1 MNLPPFESEFS
12 ASALPEITGEPL
24 SHNALNI
31 AVGSMSTSTRV
42 EGSQQTLV
50 VDAVQS
56 FYLAKGVRSVVG
68 SFTGHTN
75 KVAPAALQAIGDYLM
90 RLAVITVAAV
100 NDAGRNSRTKSLPHT
115 LDALRSALEGAT
127 GDVSADR
134 QALAKIKASVDH
146 ETIMSL
152 GYVHYVRNKWAG
164 HASLDR
170 EFDKWANADSVLSI
184 PLVEDALVRLV
195 NAHQALA
202 DLIDGSQVLK
212 PLAKASQLPQT
223 SGSEIPFRVAWDAVI
238 PLALLAR
245 ESGRRQADALLDQLQ
260 SPPGY
265 GTPHDTDWR
274 AGSDHQ
280 RRREIIDRAA
290 AQVADFAD

>member
-1 MNLPPFESEFS
+1 MKLPPFESEFG
-12 ASALPEITGEPL
+12 ASALPQITGQPL
-24 SHNALNI
+24 SHSRLDT
-31 AVGSMSTSTRV
+31 AVGSMPPSRRV

-50 VDAVQS
+50 VDAVHS
-56 FYLAKGVRSVVG
+56 FYLAKAVRSVVG

-100 NDAGRNSRTKSLPHT
+100 NDAGGNSRTKSLPHT
-115 LDALRSALEGAT
+115 VDALSRALEGAN
-127 GDVSADR
+127 GDVSAD
-134 QALAKIKASVDH
+134 QQGLADIRASVDH
-146 ETIMSL
+146 GTIPSL
-152 GYVHYVRNKWAG
+152 GYVYFVRNKWAG

-170 EFDKWANADSVLSI
+170 EFDNWADADSVLSI

-202 DLIDGSQVLK
+202 DLIDGSQVVK
-212 PLAKASQLPQT
+212 PLAEASQLPH
-223 SGSEIPFRVAWDAVI
+223 SNGSAIPFRVAWDAVI

-265 GTPHDTDWR
+265 GTPDDTDWR
-274 AGSDHQ
+274 PGSDHQ
-280 RRREIIDRAA
+280 RRREVIDRAA
-290 AQVADFAD
+290 AQVSKSHD